1 MSVKK
6 ARLPFLYTERMSGT
20 DTEARAGALRGDG
33 ADGGRLIGYARA
45 TGDNPAAGEHRGV
58 LESVG
63 CTAVFADDRAGREA
77 GLPRL
82 RECLAALRPGD
93 VLVVTDLGQLGRT
106 QRELI
111 SVVEQLRERG
121 AGVRSL
127 REDLDTTAPGGAAI
141 FRVFA
146 GLADVGRA
154 AISAGTSDGLAVAR
168 ARGKR
173 LGRPPA
179 LTPEQL
185 REVRDLLLTQENTVS
200 GVARRLGVSR
210 STIYKYLPDV
220 MHGDAATQPA
230 AGLDGYAHGQPGRT
244 AAAHLAPY
252 QARPGRR
259 ALVIDDLADLRG
271 PVAGS
276 VKLPLRLFWS
286 LPDHW
291 FDLDDPDMRRW
302 YYQTVL
308 REASRAED
316 LTTHLDGATLAS
328 LWPGLFLPKGVRRAW
343 EERHKSLRATV
354 SPG

>member
-1 MSVKK
+1 M
-6 ARLPFLYTERMSGT
+6 A
-20 DTEARAGALRGDG
+20 TEAAAPRAA
-33 ADGGRLIGYARA
+33 GRDSGQLIGYARA
-45 TGDNPAAGEHRGV
+45 AGDGAEAGRERPR
-58 LESVG
+58 LLADAG
-63 CTAVFADDRAGREA
+63 CARVFADEAAGRD
-77 GLPRL
+77 GGRPRL

-111 SVVEQLRERG
+111 SAVEQVRGRG
-121 AGVRSL
+121 AALRSL

-141 FRVFA
+141 FRAFT

-154 AISAGTSDGLAVAR
+154 AISAGTSDGLAAAR
-168 ARGKR
+168 AGGKR

-179 LTPEQL
+179 LTTGQL
-185 REVRDLLLTQENTVS
+185 REVRDLLLTPENTVS
-200 GVARRLGVSR
+200 GVARQLGVSR

-220 MHGDAATQPA
+220 MRAGA
-230 AGLDGYAHGQPGRT
+230 AGRPPAGPGRPAPGRPGGPGGPATGKPGGT

-271 PVAGS
+271 PVGGS

-286 LPDHW
+286 LPDHR

-316 LTTHLDGATLAS
+316 LTTYLDGATLAV
-328 LWPGLFLPKGVRRAW
+328 LWPGLFLPKGVRRGW
-343 EERHKSLRATV
+343 EERHPSLRAAV
-354 SPG
+354 SAAG

>member
-1 MSVKK
+1 M
-6 ARLPFLYTERMSGT
+6 TGT
-20 DTEARAGALRGDG
+20 RTGTAASAMTRPAS
-33 ADGGRLIGYARA
+33 GRLAGYARA
-45 TGDNPAAGEHRGV
+45 TGDDGDAQRERLLEDAGCG
-58 LESVG
+58 
-63 CTAVFADDRAGREA
+63 AVYADVAGGREA

-82 RECLAALRPGD
+82 RECLATLRPGD
-93 VLVVTDLGQLGRT
+93 VLVVTGLAQLGRT

-111 SVVEQLRERG
+111 SVVEQVRERG
-121 AGVRSL
+121 AGLRSL
-127 REDLDTTAPGGAAI
+127 REDLDTTAPGGDGV

-154 AISAGTSDGLAVAR
+154 AISAGTSDGLAAAR

-220 MHGDAATQPA
+220 MHRGAAGQPA
-230 AGLDGYAHGQPGRT
+230 ADLDEHGHRRPGRA

-271 PVAGS
+271 PVTGS

-286 LPDHW
+286 LPDHR

-316 LTTHLDGATLAS
+316 LSTYLDGATLAS

-343 EERHKSLRATV
+343 EERHPSLRAAV
-354 SPG
+354 SLA

>member
-1 MSVKK
+1 MS
-6 ARLPFLYTERMSGT
+6 ST
-20 DTEARAGALRGDG
+20 DTEATAGARPGAG

-45 TGDNPAAGEHRGV
+45 AGDNPAAAGEHCEV

-63 CTAVFADDRAGREA
+63 CARVYADEAAGREA

-93 VLVVTDLGQLGRT
+93 VLVVTDLRQLGRV
-106 QRELI
+106 QRDVI
-111 SVVEQLRERG
+111 SAVARVRSHG
-121 AGVRSL
+121 AGLRSL
-127 REDLDTTAPGGAAI
+127 REDVDTTAPGGEAV
-141 FRVFA
+141 FRALA

-154 AISAGTSDGLAVAR
+154 AISAGTSDGLTAAR
-168 ARGKR
+168 AAGKR

-179 LTPEQL
+179 LTSRQL
-185 REVRDLLLTQENTVS
+185 PEVRDLLLTPDSTVS
-200 GVARRLGVSR
+200 GVARQLGVSR

-220 MHGDAATQPA
+220 MRAGAAGGPA
-230 AGLDGYAHGQPGRT
+230 AGLGGYVHGQPARPVP
-244 AAAHLAPY
+244 AAHLAPY

-271 PVAGS
+271 PVTGP

-316 LTTHLDGATLAS
+316 LTTYLDGATLAS
-328 LWPGLFLPKGVRRAW
+328 LWPDLFLPKGVRRAW
-343 EERHKSLRATV
+343 EERHQSLRAAV
-354 SPG
+354 SPA

>member
-6 ARLPFLYTERMSGT
+6 ARLPFLYTGCMSGT
-20 DTEARAGALRGDG
+20 DTEARAGALPG
-33 ADGGRLIGYARA
+33 AGAGGGRLAGYARDAGDGTEAAGVRRGMLEAAGCGRVYADEA
-45 TGDNPAAGEHRGV
+45 TGRD
-58 LESVG
+58 
-63 CTAVFADDRAGREA
+63 A

-111 SVVEQLRERG
+111 SVAGQVRGRG
-121 AGVRSL
+121 AGLRSL

-154 AISAGTSDGLAVAR
+154 AISAGTSDGLAAAR

-220 MHGDAATQPA
+220 MHGGAAGEPA
-230 AGLDGYAHGQPGRT
+230 ADLDGHARPGN

-286 LPDHW
+286 LPGHW
-291 FDLDDPDMRRW
+291 FDLDDPDIRRW
-302 YYQTVL
+302 YYETVL

-316 LTTHLDGATLAS
+316 LTTYLDGATLAS

-343 EERHKSLRATV
+343 EERHQSLRATTV
-354 SPG
+354 SPA

>member
-1 MSVKK
+1 M
-6 ARLPFLYTERMSGT
+6 RGT
-20 DTEARAGALRGDG
+20 GTEAGAGRGSG
-33 ADGGRLIGYARA
+33 QLVGYARS
-45 TGDNPAAGEHRGV
+45 TGTGRDDGAQRLRLLGDAGCSQV
-58 LESVG
+58 Y
-63 CTAVFADDRAGREA
+63 ADEAAGREG

-82 RECLAALRPGD
+82 RDCVAALRAGD
-93 VLVVTDLGQLGRT
+93 VLVVTDLGQLGRS

-111 SVVEQLRERG
+111 SAVGQVRERG
-121 AGVRSL
+121 AALRSL
-127 REDLDTTAPGGAAI
+127 REDLDTTAAGGAAI

-146 GLADVGRA
+146 GLADAGRG
-154 AISAGTSDGLAVAR
+154 AIAAGTSDGLAAAR
-168 ARGKR
+168 AKGKR

-185 REVRDLLLTQENTVS
+185 REVKDLLLAPDGTVS

-220 MHGDAATQPA
+220 MHPGATGQPA
-230 AGLDGYAHGQPGRT
+230 VDLDGYAHGRPGRT

-271 PVAGS
+271 PVTGT

-286 LPDHW
+286 LPDHS

-302 YYQTVL
+302 YYETVL

-316 LTTHLDGATLAS
+316 LAAYLDGATLAR

-343 EERHKSLRATV
+343 EERHQSLRAAV
-354 SPG
+354 SQA

>member
-1 MSVKK
+1 M
-6 ARLPFLYTERMSGT
+6 RDTG
-20 DTEARAGALRGDG
+20 TEAEAGALRGT
-33 ADGGRLIGYARA
+33 AHESGRLIGYARA
-45 TGDNPAAGEHRGV
+45 TGDVEEASQERPRLLADAGCARVYADEAAGRK
-58 LESVG
+58 
-63 CTAVFADDRAGREA
+63 ARQ
-77 GLPRL
+77 PRL
-82 RECLAALRPGD
+82 SDCLAALRPGD

-106 QRELI
+106 QRELV
-111 SVVEQLRERG
+111 SAVGQVRGRG
-121 AGVRSL
+121 AGLRSL

-146 GLADVGRA
+146 GLADVGGA
-154 AISAGTSDGLAVAR
+154 AISAGTSDGLAAAR

-200 GVARRLGVSR
+200 GVARQLGVSR

-220 MHGDAATQPA
+220 MHAGA
-230 AGLDGYAHGQPGRT
+230 AGLMSTSAAPVELDGYAPGRPGGT
-244 AAAHLAPY
+244 GGAHLAPY

-259 ALVIDDLADLRG
+259 ALVIDDLGDLRG
-271 PVAGS
+271 PATGS

-291 FDLDDPDMRRW
+291 FDLGDPDMRRW

-343 EERHKSLRATV
+343 DERHPSLRATV
-354 SPG
+354 SQA